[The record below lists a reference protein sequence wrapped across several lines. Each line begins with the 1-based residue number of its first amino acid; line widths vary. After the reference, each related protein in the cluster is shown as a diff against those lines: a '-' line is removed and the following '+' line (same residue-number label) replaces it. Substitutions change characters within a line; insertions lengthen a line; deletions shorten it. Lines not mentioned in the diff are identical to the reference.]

1 MDGYVRT
8 IDGAPEA
15 SAPSIQR
22 WQIVTWAKARGWRLG
37 RIIEEPPQALPAG
50 ATPALREALE
60 RVQARESD
68 GIVVARLRAFGAS
81 LTEAL
86 LSIEQVQAAGGTFV
100 SVCDGIDLSTA
111 SGRLVLNVL
120 ESVIDW

>member
-1 MDGYVRT
+1 VDGYVRT

-15 SAPSIQR
+15 NAPSIQR
-22 WQIVTWAKARGWRLG
+22 WQIVSWAKARGWRLG
-37 RIIEEPPQALPAG
+37 RIIEEPPQARSAG

-100 SVCDGIDLSTA
+100 SVCDGIDLSTT